1 MGRPDEAKNILAAL
15 GMPAKQCNDNG
26 AYTLLAFAG
35 VGPDTAWQ
43 DASNPRLNP
52 HDVLAF
58 ARERYGKS
66 YAENT
71 RETIRRQAIHQFVQ
85 GGILIRNPDEPELST
100 NSPRT
105 HYALSDAA
113 LSVICAYGTDG
124 FTAQAGDFLQAL
136 EGGLVEKHASRRKRA
151 HIPVRLPS
159 GSSVELSPGAHNKL
173 QRDII
178 ELFVPNFAPGARLL
192 YLGDSA
198 DKQLVVDQDAL
209 AALRVTINKH
219 DKLPDVILYD
229 ETRQWL
235 FLVEAVTSH
244 GPMSPKRQQ
253 ELLDWLRD
261 AQVGLVFVS
270 AFQDFREF
278 NRHAA
283 AIAWDTEAWIAERPE
298 HMIHFNGDR
307 FMGPR
312 R

>member
-1 MGRPDEAKNILAAL
+1 
-15 GMPAKQCNDNG
+15 MPAKQCNDNG

-35 VGPDTAWQ
+35 V
-43 DASNPRLNP
+43 DAETPWENASSPRLKP
-52 HDVLAF
+52 HDVLSF
-58 ARERYGKS
+58 SRERYGKA

-105 HYALSDAA
+105 HYALSEAA
-113 LSVICAYGTDG
+113 LAVIRAYGTDD
-124 FTAQAGDFLQAL
+124 FDAQAGRFLHAL
-136 EGGLVEKHASRRKRA
+136 EGGLVEKHASRRRRA

-159 GSSVELSPGAHNKL
+159 GSSIDLSPGAHNKL

-178 ELFVPNFAPGARLL
+178 ELFVPNFAPGSKLL

-198 DKQLVVDQDAL
+198 NKQLIVDRDTL
-209 AALRVTINKH
+209 AALRVTLNQH
-219 DKLPDVILYD
+219 DKLPDIILYD
-229 ETRQWL
+229 EVRQWL

-253 ELLDWLRD
+253 ELLDGLKD
-261 AQVGLVFVS
+261 IQVGLVFVS

-278 NRHAA
+278 NRHSG

-307 FMGPR
+307 FLGPR